1 MNVRKKITAGES
13 MAGFFVAALLVSA
26 LFPGRV
32 GASPLL
38 DRVVAVVDK
47 EVITWSEL
55 YRAMEFEMMSSS
67 MKSMGDED
75 KKKLLK
81 ENEMSFLESMIDRKL
96 QLQLAKRVDISANKE
111 EVAEAIDGIKK
122 KYSMDEKEFQENLK
136 KEGFTM
142 EEYKNRLIDH
152 IILSKL
158 ISQQVKN
165 KIVVSD
171 EEVNDYIAKNRGGSE
186 YRVRQIFFKSSDK
199 EGEKAVLE
207 MKAEEVLQR
216 LKNGEDFSG
225 LAQRYSDDP
234 TGRIGGDLGFVKKED
249 LGKEFVDVLSQIGV
263 GEVSKPFWTSRGL
276 HIIKLE
282 DKVDGTDAKEFR
294 ENVKKKL
301 FDKRFEDE
309 YRNWVRMLR
318 ERAYVEVRL

>member
-1 MNVRKKITAGES
+1 
-13 MAGFFVAALLVSA
+13 
-26 LFPGRV
+26 
-32 GASPLL
+32 
-38 DRVVAVVDK
+38 
-47 EVITWSEL
+47 
-55 YRAMEFEMMSSS
+55 
-67 MKSMGDED
+67 
-75 KKKLLK
+75 
-81 ENEMSFLESMIDRKL
+81 MIDRKL
-96 QLQLAKRVDISANKE
+96 QLQLAKRVDISASKE
-111 EVAEAIDGIKK
+111 EVAEAIEGIKK
-122 KYSMDEKEFQENLK
+122 KYSMDDKEFHESLK
-136 KEGFTM
+136 KEGFTL
-142 EEYKNRLIDH
+142 EEYNKRLVDH

-158 ISQQVKN
+158 VGQQVRN

-171 EEVNDYIAKNRGGSE
+171 KEVNDYIAKNRGSE
-186 YRVRQIFFKSSDK
+186 YRVRQIFFRSSDK

-207 MKAEEVLQR
+207 AKAEEVLQR

-234 TGRIGGDLGFVKKED
+234 TGRVGGDLGFVKKED

-282 DKVDGTDAKEFR
+282 EKVDGTNAQEFR

-301 FDKRFEDE
+301 FDKHFEDE
-309 YRNWVRMLR
+309 YRNWIRGLR